1 MKITYPIAIIA
12 LSLTISLPS
21 ALAQSFDSVS
31 NKQTS
36 SRKELSLTQRQLQLQ
51 YNQSSTSQPYSN
63 LNDYS
68 TPRLLELPKFPFRG
82 APSGRR
88 RGGTSRNGC
97 PISSKPL
104 TALVPGEETS
114 DKSSKSVSFLAQTVT
129 EKPTFWVYVPN
140 SSAKER
146 SGEFVMQNETG
157 KEIYR
162 TSLTLPKQA
171 GTIGLRLP
179 NDPKYALQTNKNYHW
194 YFKLFCDG
202 EGSVAQNSQK
212 ENYVYVDASI
222 ERVALTDRLG
232 NQTQKIASK
241 NYVTYANNN
250 LWYDA
255 IAHLANLR
263 LAKPQEQI
271 FRQDWAKLLTVS
283 GLSDLVEE
291 PIVKIYQLPKAEDR
305 RHEVSKSKV

>member
-1 MKITYPIAIIA
+1 MKLTYPIAIIT
-12 LSLTISLPS
+12 LSLTSSFPP
-21 ALAQSFDSVS
+21 ALAQSFDSD
-31 NKQTS
+31 NNRQTS
-36 SRKELSLTQRQLQLQ
+36 SRQELPSIRRQLQLQ
-51 YNQSSTSQPYSN
+51 YNQSSNSRPYSN

-97 PISSKPL
+97 PISTKPL

-114 DKSSKSVSFLAQTVT
+114 DKGSKSVSFLAQTVT
-129 EKPTFWVYVPN
+129 EQPTFWVYVPN
-140 SSAKER
+140 SSTKER
-146 SGEFVMQNETG
+146 SGEFVLQNEAG

-179 NDPKYALQTNKNYHW
+179 NDPKYSLQTNKNYHW

-202 EGSVAQNSQK
+202 EGAVAQNSQK
-212 ENYVYVDASI
+212 DNYVYVDASI
-222 ERVALTDRLG
+222 ERVALADRLG
-232 NQTQKIASK
+232 YQTKKIASR

-263 LAKPQEQI
+263 FAKPQEQT
-271 FRQDWAKLLTVS
+271 FRQDWAKLLTAS

-291 PIVKIYQLPKAEDR
+291 PIVKIYQLPLK
-305 RHEVSKSKV
+305 